1 MTDRLAHP
9 APPNAPAAPVSVAA
23 RATHTPRPARAHTPT
38 DDDARDLALITAH
51 KAGDPTALTELLTK
65 YQDRL
70 FAVCLRMIGNQDH
83 AADLLQ
89 DAMVRIIAG
98 IHTFNANS
106 KLSTW
111 MIRIAMNAC
120 LTELR
125 RRKLRKHASLDAPSG
140 GGGSG
145 GRGGGGGG
153 GEWGGRGTIGS
164 GLSDPGEHSPLQSVV
179 MEDDRRRLFR
189 ALSGLDPEQRAIL
202 ILRDAQGLDYRR
214 IAEVLDIPEGTVK
227 SRLFRSR
234 FALRQEMER
243 LEAMPDESTGT
254 HD

>member
-1 MTDRLAHP
+1 MTDRLAHS
-9 APPNAPAAPVSVAA
+9 APPDAPPAHAAPAVAAVRA
-23 RATHTPRPARAHTPT
+23 RATPVPPSRPAQHARPTT
-38 DDDARDLALITAH
+38 DDDAFDLALITAH
-51 KAGDPTALTELLTK
+51 KAGDPTALAELLTK

-70 FAVCLRMIGNQDH
+70 YAVCLRMIGNPDQ

-89 DAMVRIIAG
+89 DTMVRIIAG
-98 IHTFNANS
+98 LNSFDARS

-111 MIRIAMNAC
+111 MIRVAMNAC

-125 RRKLRKHASLDAPSG
+125 RRKLRKHASLDAPTGDGSDNPSDSG
-140 GGGSG
+140 AKGS
-145 GRGGGGGG
+145 
-153 GEWGGRGTIGS
+153 IAAS
-164 GLSDPGEHSPLQSVV
+164 LSDPGELSPLERVV
-179 MEDDRRRLFR
+179 HEDDRKRLFR

-214 IAEVLDIPEGTVK
+214 IAEVLEIPEGTVK

-243 LEAMPDESTGT
+243 LEAQPGT
-254 HD
+254 QE

>member
-23 RATHTPRPARAHTPT
+23 RATPAPRPDRAHTPT

-125 RRKLRKHASLDAPSG
+125 RRKLRKHASLDAPG
-140 GGGSG
+140 GGGSNNHS
-145 GRGGGGGG
+145 GG
-153 GEWGGRGTIGS
+153 GEWGGRASIAAT
-164 GLSDPGEHSPLQSVV
+164 LSDPGEHSPLQSVV

-243 LEAMPDESTGT
+243 LEAQPDESSGATE
-254 HD
+254 